1 MKKFLKLNSK
11 TFQEFKT
18 KNYQE
23 IWEKASEEYDGIS
36 FDCFTK
42 IRKKEDNKF
51 QAVFSSATEDR
62 HGDIVNQKFKLTA
75 FKQNPVLLD
84 SHSYR
89 SIEDIVGKIS
99 KIGVRDGK
107 LRGEIEFATK
117 TYKGSLA
124 HALAEGGFLNTTS
137 IGFIPLKFSDKGV
150 IEESEILEISVVAV
164 PANPE
169 ALIEKIK
176 AVTNDIEDEVKTEP
190 PEDLQKALTNKQ
202 YLREYEYVAL
212 VRCPISGEVL
222 AEVSTNNFEILE
234 QKIYQLKKVV
244 DKDARQIE
252 KDLDEW
258 YVK

>member
-1 MKKFLKLNSK
+1 MSN
-11 TFQEFKT
+11 
-18 KNYQE
+18 
-23 IWEKASEEYDGIS
+23 
-36 FDCFTK
+36 
-42 IRKKEDNKF
+42 
-51 QAVFSSATEDR
+51 
-62 HGDIVNQKFKLTA
+62 
-75 FKQNPVLLD
+75 KQND
-84 SHSYR
+84 
-89 SIEDIVGKIS
+89 
-99 KIGVRDGK
+99 
-107 LRGEIEFATK
+107 
-117 TYKGSLA
+117 
-124 HALAEGGFLNTTS
+124 
-137 IGFIPLKFSDKGV
+137 
-150 IEESEILEISVVAV
+150 EILEKLKEEHEDIRRKIETFVAV

-222 AEVSTNNFEILE
+222 AEVSTNNFEIFE